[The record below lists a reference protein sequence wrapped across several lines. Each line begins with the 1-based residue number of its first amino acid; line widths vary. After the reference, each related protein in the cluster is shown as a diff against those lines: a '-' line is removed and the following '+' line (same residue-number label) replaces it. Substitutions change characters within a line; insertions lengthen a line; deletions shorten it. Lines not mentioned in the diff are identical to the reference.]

1 MLSIQKATR
10 IVKEAFPDGKITAIV
25 EYKNL
30 FLFQMFVPNRPFE
43 ELLSPYFSVDRITE
57 EFKDY
62 CLWADG
68 NVKEKEALFM
78 SALKKS

>member
-1 MLSIQKATR
+1 MLSVQKATR
-10 IVKEAFPDGKITAIV
+10 IVKQAFPDGKITAIV
-25 EYKNL
+25 EYNNL
-30 FLFQMFVPNRPFE
+30 FLFQMFVPNRPSE
-43 ELLSPYFSVDRITE
+43 ENLAPYFSVDRTTE

-62 CLWADG
+62 SLWADG